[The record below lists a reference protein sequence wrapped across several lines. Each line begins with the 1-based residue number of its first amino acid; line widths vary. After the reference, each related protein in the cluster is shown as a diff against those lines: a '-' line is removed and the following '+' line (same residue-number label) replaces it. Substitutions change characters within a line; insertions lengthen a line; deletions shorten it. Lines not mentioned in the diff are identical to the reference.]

1 LKLGQRLQP
10 LRWRPHSRSIKGRLV
25 ALFILL
31 ALGTTLVFFVG
42 SQRWLK
48 TGWEAFAQPLVVD
61 YAQRLADDIGSP
73 PQPQRAQA
81 LAQRLPLAVAIEGPQ
96 VQFQTHPERFEVGH
110 RRRDENWRSEG
121 PWRWTVQR
129 ADGHRIHFALRA
141 PPDLDKPRFVGW
153 LTLAALLGLTA
164 AAYAAV
170 RRQLKPLQDITAGVQ
185 KFGAG
190 DFAQPIPV
198 RRDDELGD
206 LAQRINHMARSLQGM
221 LDAKRALLLA
231 MSHELRSPLTRARVN
246 AELLDD
252 SAERTALMRD
262 LGEMRDLITSLLD
275 GERLASGHSALHTE
289 DTDLVALARESA
301 ALHETATAE
310 PIELSL
316 PGQPLV
322 RRVDPTRLRLLLRNL
337 LHNAGTHGNPPGSP
351 ADGLPGKTVLF
362 LSLQADGRWALG
374 VRDRGPGVADDQ
386 LAHLAQAFYRPD
398 SSRTRASGGVGLGL
412 YLCRLVAQAHG
423 GELRLR
429 QTHPGLEVAMVW

>member
-1 LKLGQRLQP
+1 MRQRLRR
-10 LRWRPHSRSIKGRLV
+10 LSWRHHSRSIKGRLV
-25 ALFILL
+25 ALFFLL

-42 SQRWLK
+42 SQRWLQ
-48 TGWEAFAQPLVVD
+48 TGWQAFAQPLVVD

-73 PQPQRAQA
+73 PQPQRALA
-81 LAQRLPLAVAIEGPQ
+81 LAQKLPLAVAIVGPL
-96 VQFQTHPERFEVGH
+96 VQFQTHPERFEAGQ
-110 RRRDENWRSEG
+110 RRHSEHG
-121 PWRWTVQR
+121 QSDDPWRWTVQR

-206 LAQRINHMARSLQGM
+206 LAHRINHMAHSLQGM

-252 SAERTALMRD
+252 SPERDALMRD

-275 GERLASGHSALHTE
+275 GERLASGHSALQTE
-289 DTDLVALARESA
+289 DTDLVALAREA
-301 ALHETATAE
+301 AETHRITTTE
-310 PIELSL
+310 HIELLL
-316 PGQPLV
+316 PEQPLV

-337 LHNAGTHGNPPGSP
+337 LHNASAHGNTHGTP
-351 ADGLPGKTVLF
+351 ADGQPGRTVLF
-362 LSLQADGRWALG
+362 LSPQADGRWALG
-374 VRDRGPGVADDQ
+374 VRDHGPGVAADQ
-386 LAHLAQAFYRPD
+386 LAQLAQAFYRPD
-398 SSRTRASGGVGLGL
+398 SSRTRTSGGVGLGL

-429 QTHPGLEVAMVW
+429 QADPGLEVAMVW